1 MKLKFVILFLFFMAF
16 FGWSQTT
23 KYDYKDGYNFISKAE
38 KSFKKNKIEKAEEYL
53 VKAKNSN
60 FGFCGNAWASAYSSI
75 ELLEA
80 QIANKKKN
88 YNLSLKIL
96 DSINGCNYGGD
107 CNRRDVIKIET
118 LFLKHGKNKVIEAFK
133 NVTEVNEN
141 NDDQNNPYSV
151 FLKEFNYNFNFGGSY
166 TIINVD
172 SDGEPIEQTQTTN
185 KFIIVARRYKFYKLI
200 EN

>member
-1 MKLKFVILFLFFMAF
+1 MKLKLVIFFLFFISF
-16 FGWSQTT
+16 FGWSQTE

-38 KSFKKNKIEKAEEYL
+38 KSFKKNKLKKAEEYL
-53 VKAKNSN
+53 VKARNSN
-60 FGFCGNAWASAYSSI
+60 YGFCGNSWAGAYSSI

-88 YNLSLKIL
+88 YDLSLKIL
-96 DSINGCNYGGD
+96 DSINGCSYGGY
-107 CNRRDVIKIET
+107 CNRRDVLKIET
-118 LFLKHGKNKVIEAFK
+118 LFLKHGKNEVINAFK

-141 NDDQNNPYSV
+141 HDDTNNPYSV

-166 TIINVD
+166 STIYVNNN
-172 SDGEPIEQTQTTN
+172 GEPIEQEQTSN
-185 KFIIVARRYKFYKLI
+185 KFIIVARKYKFYKLI